1 VARKPSRRLIID
13 ASVARSATMSQDS
26 TSTACREFLQ
36 EVLTVCHQVIL
47 THEIER
53 EWQYVALQ
61 IRSRADEVRSRF
73 LVGWMFAMGRKG
85 KLLHPHVGSDATLR
99 QKINHLG
106 LPGQARQ
113 AISEDLHLIEA
124 ALATDLIVVSRDD
137 EVHGLLRGI
146 TSSCSEIRKVVWCNP
161 VSLGHEGVEWLR
173 KGARSVKVWQLG
185 S

>member
-1 VARKPSRRLIID
+1 
-13 ASVARSATMSQDS
+13 MSQDS

-36 EVLTVCHQVIL
+36 EVLTVCHRVIL

-85 KLLHPHVGSDATLR
+85 KLLRPHVASDASLR
-99 QKINHLG
+99 DKINHLG
-106 LPGQARQ
+106 LAEQTRQ

-124 ALATDLIVVSRDD
+124 ALTADQIVISRDD
-137 EVHGLLRGI
+137 EVHGFLRSI
-146 TSSCSEIRKVVWCNP
+146 TRSCPEIRKVVWCNP
-161 VSLGHEGVEWLR
+161 VGLGNEGVEWLR
-173 KGARSVKVWQLG
+173 DGARSVKVWQLG